1 MIYDLLWL
9 ISAYYDLRIMTIS
22 LSKLLELLILCKF
35 VNKKWRINNDSNNND
50 NNNNNN
56 NNNNNYNNEE

>member
-35 VNKKWRINNDSNNND
+35 VNKKYDYNDYSIFIILKAG
-50 NNNNNN
+50 
-56 NNNNNYNNEE
+56 YPKNEMLC